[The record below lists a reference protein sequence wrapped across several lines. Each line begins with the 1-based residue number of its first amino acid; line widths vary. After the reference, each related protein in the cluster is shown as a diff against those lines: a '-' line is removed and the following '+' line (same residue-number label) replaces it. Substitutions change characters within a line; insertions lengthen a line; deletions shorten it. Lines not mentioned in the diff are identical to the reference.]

1 MPDKLPSSKNLIAL
15 VTGGLLLACSLTACL
30 GFVAILIPAA
40 IDSRP
45 ASVVFFSIFLIVAA
59 VVLLLIGIGM
69 FVYFGPQARAEWSA
83 NQKDN
88 E

>member
-1 MPDKLPSSKNLIAL
+1 MPDKLSSSKNLIAL
-15 VTGGLLLACSLTACL
+15 ITGGLLLACSLTACL

-45 ASVVFFSIFLIVAA
+45 ASVVFFSFFLIVAA
-59 VVLLLIGIGM
+59 VVMLLIGIGL
-69 FVYFGPQARAEWSA
+69 FVYFGPRARAEWSS
-83 NQKDN
+83 NQEDN